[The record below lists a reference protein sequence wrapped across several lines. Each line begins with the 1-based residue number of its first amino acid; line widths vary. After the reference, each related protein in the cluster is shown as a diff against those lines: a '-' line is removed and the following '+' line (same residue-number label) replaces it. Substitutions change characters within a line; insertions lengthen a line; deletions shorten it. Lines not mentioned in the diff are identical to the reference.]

1 MDLDDLEH
9 NTRDGI
15 HIASVAGTWIA
26 AVAGFGGMRDHGGE
40 LSFSPRLP
48 AALTRLSFRL
58 MFRGHE
64 PAGRGRPTTRPLL
77 AGRRASRWRSS
88 HHGSRETVEPGKTL
102 ELAIPHLHPRPAPSQ
117 PAGRAPAKRRPP
129 PR

>member
-48 AALTRLSFRL
+48 AALTRLKFRL
-58 MFRGHE
+58 MYRGTSLRVE
-64 PAGRGRPTTRPLL
+64 VDAGHARYSVVDGKSLEIH
-77 AGRRASRWRSS
+77 
-88 HHGSRETVEPGKTL
+88 HHGSRETIEPGKTL

-117 PAGRAPAKRRPP
+117 PAGRAPTKRRPP

>member
-26 AVAGFGGMRDHGGE
+26 AVCGFGGMRDHGGE
-40 LSFSPRLP
+40 LSFCPRLP
-48 AALTRLSFRL
+48 AALTRLKFRL
-58 MFRGHE
+58 MFQGTSLRVEVDSTHARYSVVDGKALE
-64 PAGRGRPTTRPLL
+64 I
-77 AGRRASRWRSS
+77 S
-88 HHGSRETVEPGKTL
+88 HHHKQVTIEPGKTL
-102 ELAIPHLHPRPAPSQ
+102 ELPIPALAAPPAPSQ
-117 PAGRAPAKRRPP
+117 PPGRAPTKRRPP